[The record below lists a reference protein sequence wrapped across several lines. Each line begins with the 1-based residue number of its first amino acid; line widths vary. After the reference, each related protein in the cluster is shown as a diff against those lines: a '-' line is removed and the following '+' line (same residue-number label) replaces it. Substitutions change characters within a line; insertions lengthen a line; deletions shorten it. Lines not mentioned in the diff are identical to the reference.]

1 MVLEMNPE
9 WEVARFKDHLSIGAT
24 YGTWPNLS
32 AVEYGL
38 FVSGSSVFYSGGTN
52 NSDPVSIYSY
62 GTISGATDLYID
74 GNMYSQGQLIY

>member
-1 MVLEMNPE
+1 MGQIWYTFNFAGDNGYMVLEMNPE

-62 GTISGATDLYID
+62 GTYKWC
-74 GNMYSQGQLIY
+74 N